1 MKRSGLSIFLK
12 IREKTSSQIFLFSNL
27 KFYNCAVR
35 FPNFQHIF
43 TLPLCSSF
51 EAFQRVN
58 FSSPSS
64 PLSKTQALKKN
75 TKRLLWLPEKSR
87 LN

>member
-1 MKRSGLSIFLK
+1 MKRSGVSIFLK
-12 IREKTSSQIFLFSNL
+12 MSVKTSSQIFLFSNL
-27 KFYNCAVR
+27 KFYNCALR

-51 EAFQRVN
+51 EALQRGN
-58 FSSPSS
+58 FSSPRS
-64 PLSKTQALKKN
+64 PLSKTQALKKILSDFYGCL
-75 TKRLLWLPEKSR
+75 KKSS

>member
-1 MKRSGLSIFLK
+1 MKRSGVSIFLK

-35 FPNFQHIF
+35 FPNFQHRF
-43 TLPLCSSF
+43 TPSLCSSF
-51 EAFQRVN
+51 EAFQRGN
-58 FSSPSS
+58 FSSPRN
-64 PLSKTQALKKN
+64 PLSKTQALTKN
-75 TKRLLWLPEKSR
+75 TKRLLWLPEKSS

>member
-1 MKRSGLSIFLK
+1 MKRSGVSIFLK

-35 FPNFQHIF
+35 FPNFQHRF
-43 TLPLCSSF
+43 TPSLCSSF
-51 EAFQRVN
+51 EAFQRGN
-58 FSSPSS
+58 FSSPRS
-64 PLSKTQALKKN
+64 PLSKTQALKKILSDFYGCL
-75 TKRLLWLPEKSR
+75 KKSS

>member
-1 MKRSGLSIFLK
+1 MKRSGVSIFLK
-12 IREKTSSQIFLFSNL
+12 MSEKTSSQIFLFSNL
-27 KFYNCAVR
+27 KFYNCALR

-51 EAFQRVN
+51 EALQRGN
-58 FSSPSS
+58 FSSPRS
-64 PLSKTQALKKN
+64 PLSKTQALKKILSDFYGCL
-75 TKRLLWLPEKSR
+75 KKSS

>member
-1 MKRSGLSIFLK
+1 MKRSGVSIFLK

-51 EAFQRVN
+51 EAFQRGN
-58 FSSPSS
+58 FSSPRS
-64 PLSKTQALKKN
+64 PLSKTQALKKILSDFYGCL
-75 TKRLLWLPEKSR
+75 KKSN

>member
-1 MKRSGLSIFLK
+1 MKRSGVSIFLK
-12 IREKTSSQIFLFSNL
+12 MSVKTSSQIFLFSNL
-27 KFYNCAVR
+27 QFYNCALR

-51 EAFQRVN
+51 EALQRGN
-58 FSSPSS
+58 FSSPRS
-64 PLSKTQALKKN
+64 PLSKTQALKKILSDFYGCL
-75 TKRLLWLPEKSR
+75 KKSS

>member
-1 MKRSGLSIFLK
+1 MKRSGLSIFFK
-12 IREKTSSQIFLFSNL
+12 IREKTSRQIFSFSNL

-51 EAFQRVN
+51 
-58 FSSPSS
+58 SSPRS
-64 PLSKTQALKKN
+64 PLSKTQALKKILSDFYGCL
-75 TKRLLWLPEKSR
+75 KKSS

>member
-1 MKRSGLSIFLK
+1 MKRSGVSIFLK
-12 IREKTSSQIFLFSNL
+12 IHEKTSSQIFLFSNL
-27 KFYNCAVR
+27 KFYNCALR

-51 EAFQRVN
+51 EAFQRGN
-58 FSSPSS
+58 FSSPRS

-75 TKRLLWLPEKSR
+75 TKRLLWLPGKSS